1 VKEKTGNT
9 NHEPRKRISGFR
21 FYEEL
26 NDFLPPEYRKK
37 QFEYEFTG
45 TPSIKNTIE
54 AIGVPHAEVDLILIN
69 GNSVDFDFLIRGGEF
84 VSVYPVFENFDI
96 SPVVRLRPKPL
107 RKTKFIVD
115 VNLGKL
121 ATKLRLLGF
130 DTLFR
135 NDYKDDEIV
144 HIAGI
149 EKRIILTRDKG
160 LLKHTEVT
168 HGYWVRNDN
177 PKQQLREVVSRL
189 QLYNCFKPF
198 TRCSNCNNSL
208 KAVVKDDIQS
218 KVHDDTFH
226 RYHQFWKCIGCGN
239 VYWQGSHYDKI
250 CEWVDELRN
259 I

>member
-54 AIGVPHAEVDLILIN
+54 AIGIPHAEVDLIVIN

-121 ATKLRLLGF
+121 APKLRLLGF

-135 NDYKDDEIV
+135 NDYEDDEIV
-144 HIAGI
+144 RIAGT

-168 HGYWVRNDN
+168 HGYWLRNDN
-177 PKQQLREVVSRL
+177 PKMQLREVVNRL
-189 QLYNCFKPF
+189 QLNNCFQPF
-198 TRCSNCNNSL
+198 TRCSNCNNFL
-208 KAVVKDDIQS
+208 ETVNKNVIKTC
-218 KVHDDTFH
+218 VHDDTFG
-226 RYHQFWKCIGCGN
+226 RYDLFWKCKGCGN
-239 VYWQGSHYDKI
+239 VYWRGSHYDKI